1 MVHLSTH
8 HVVITKRLQVRI
20 PLAATLLSIAFHVLA
35 LGILANI
42 ALPVHHA
49 PDRRASLQFEAGD
62 DAILLEIN
70 PLPVV
75 EIPELPVPSTV
86 HDEPKLDLTT
96 HLDSDL
102 YKDTDDEIPIEVK
115 PTFTQNN
122 EFPAPPNTPQASRKT
137 ISRTVNYAADRAR
150 FWSSQVSQLM
160 QQLREQ
166 FRTQQL
172 EMASREISP
181 DEGNLRSHDQQI
193 EKQSAKQRTTNQGD
207 TKTNTSLQ
215 PDSRNT
221 KNSAK
226 QPSSPT
232 ALPGVQGA
240 TVSVKVIKNP
250 APHYPSLSR
259 RLNEEGLVV
268 LKIQVHADGSV
279 GKITV
284 VEEPGYPRLVKAT
297 ISAVK
302 KSTFQPALKNGKAV
316 EDTIVLRFRFK
327 LTDG

>member
-1 MVHLSTH
+1 VVHLSTH

-20 PLAATLLSIAFHVLA
+20 PLAATLLSIACHVLA

-49 PDRRASLQFEAGD
+49 PDRRASLQFEAGNG
-62 DAILLEIN
+62 AILLEIN

-115 PTFTQNN
+115 PTFTEDN
-122 EFPAPPNTPQASRKT
+122 EIPTPPNTPQASRKT

-172 EMASREISP
+172 ETASREISP
-181 DEGNLRSHDQQI
+181 NEGNLRSHDQQI
-193 EKQSAKQRTTNQGD
+193 EKQSAKQRTTNQGN
-207 TKTNTSLQ
+207 TKTNTPLQ
-215 PDSRNT
+215 PDSQNKKST
-221 KNSAK
+221 AK
-226 QPSSPT
+226 QSTPT
-232 ALPGVQGA
+232 TSPGVQGP

-302 KSTFQPALKNGKAV
+302 KSTFQPALKNGKAI